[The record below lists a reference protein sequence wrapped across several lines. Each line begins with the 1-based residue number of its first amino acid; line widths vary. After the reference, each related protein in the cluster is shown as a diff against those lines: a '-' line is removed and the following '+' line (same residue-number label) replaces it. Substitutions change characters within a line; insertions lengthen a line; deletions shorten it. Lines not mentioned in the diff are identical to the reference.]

1 MPSLSLFTEGKNS
14 LRAAV
19 GITDERDKY
28 VRWKRGGDWMRGEGV
43 ETMWHFRFL
52 KCTDHS
58 VSLPIGSFDD
68 IELIVVHTGVI
79 K

>member
-1 MPSLSLFTEGKNS
+1 
-14 LRAAV
+14 
-19 GITDERDKY
+19 
-28 VRWKRGGDWMRGEGV
+28 MRGKGV
-43 ETMWHFRFL
+43 EAMWHFRFL

-68 IELIVVHTGVI
+68 RESIVVHTGVI